1 MIVYVINSIELGR
14 AGGVWRGGATG
25 LQSCRGGEARS
36 MNNFLKDFY
45 VLTNGKV
52 PLIGVGGI
60 SSGKDVYER
69 ILSGASLVQLYTSL
83 IYEGPLV
90 INNIKKELVFFLKKD
105 NYKTVG
111 QAVGKMNK

>member
-1 MIVYVINSIELGR
+1 MPIKEKSNQL
-14 AGGVWRGGATG
+14 
-25 LQSCRGGEARS
+25 
-36 MNNFLKDFY
+36 LKDFY